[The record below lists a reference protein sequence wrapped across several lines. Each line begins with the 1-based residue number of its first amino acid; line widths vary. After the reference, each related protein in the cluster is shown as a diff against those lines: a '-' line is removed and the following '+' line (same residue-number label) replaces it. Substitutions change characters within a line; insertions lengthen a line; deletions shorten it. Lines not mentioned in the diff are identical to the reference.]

1 MADKKMS
8 FEAAFSRLEEIADIL
23 ESGDAGLE
31 QTIALFEEAKQLN
44 KGCTE
49 QLDEAENKLKILVK
63 EKDRFKLDVEEN

>member
-1 MADKKMS
+1 MS